1 MSLKMWEG
9 TVEHAQ
15 TCPVGSIQYAYQ
27 PHNGLS
33 IIFNNIFQLVA
44 IKDQT
49 GLRAADSLN
58 LKDKAIPESWE
69 PTSTYRIRHR
79 MLLSHMQLRLP
90 SLFQIN
96 IAT

>member
-58 LKDKAIPESWE
+58 LKDKVKMYSF
-69 PTSTYRIRHR
+69 TS
-79 MLLSHMQLRLP
+79 MLCFPLLLYENHSLILSFRQLIL
-90 SLFQIN
+90 
-96 IAT
+96 